1 MRRLAAVAACTLVLF
16 SAVSRAEEPTTQ
28 RTDPKLPDVPGPFH
42 AYNVTGKYKGRYHS
56 QISEFG
62 LEPMVMLFT
71 RETDFSDPLKGL
83 LKQIDN
89 AVEKNPAWRLH
100 PFLVV
105 QADALPEVLGVD
117 PDPAVANKDD
127 DIAH

>member
-1 MRRLAAVAACTLVLF
+1 MRCLAAVAACTLVLF
-16 SAVSRAEEPTTQ
+16 SASSRAEEPTTQ
-28 RTDPKLPDVPGPFH
+28 RTDPKLPDAPGPFH

-71 RETDFSDPLKGL
+71 RETEFSDPLKDL

-89 AVEKNPAWRLH
+89 AAEKNPAARSA
-100 PFLVV
+100 PVPGG
-105 QADALPEVLGVD
+105 AERR
-117 PDPAVANKDD
+117 PAGSDRRRSRPRRGQQGR
-127 DIAH
+127 